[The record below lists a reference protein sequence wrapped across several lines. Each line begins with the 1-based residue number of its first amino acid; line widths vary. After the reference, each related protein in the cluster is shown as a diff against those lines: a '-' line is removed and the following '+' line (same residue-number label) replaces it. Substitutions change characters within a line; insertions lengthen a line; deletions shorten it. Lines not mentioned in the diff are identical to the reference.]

1 MLRTIVL
8 TLSAAILSSQALAA
22 FPIYSLALEGDS
34 VPGVGNITRIDN
46 IVLNSLGQWYVE
58 ADTDLAD
65 SDADQVLVGGFQNS
79 AFALAFQENQPLTSP
94 PGASLDTF
102 DDITLNDSGNLG
114 WNLFLD
120 GTTGSSDDSGI
131 YFNDQLIIQESD
143 VEPAIEAGTVYK
155 GFFGAK
161 INNANQMLIMSSVD
175 APSIASTTDRAIM
188 RVDNLGGVPTRTAI
202 AKEGDEP
209 FAGRFITDFG
219 TGPHQWAFNDSGSV
233 MYRGDVDGDSA
244 DDTFFAIDGVVVAR
258 EGDASPVAGRNY
270 GSLSSQSV
278 DLNNNGDYIF
288 KADLDGDTAT
298 DDMIVKNGVKFIQTG
313 DLLPNGFILTSIGTG
328 TGSLSMDDAGN
339 VLWYGDWDDANT
351 DIDTGLF
358 LNDILLV
365 QEGVT
370 MIDGLIVDTISSGQD
385 AFYLSRNGEWVIFE
399 ATLEGGINGAF
410 LIAVPE
416 PSSLALFAALGLSLV
431 AMRRR

>member
-8 TLSAAILSSQALAA
+8 TLSAALLSSQALAA
-22 FPIYSLALEGDS
+22 FPIYSLALEGDA

-46 IVLNSLGQWYVE
+46 VVLNSLGQWYVE

-65 SDADQVLVGGFQNS
+65 SDSDQVLVGGFQNS
-79 AFALAFQENQPLTSP
+79 AFALAYQENQPLTSP
-94 PGASLDTF
+94 AGAMLNTF

-143 VEPAIEAGTVYK
+143 LEPAIEAGTPYI
-155 GFFGAK
+155 GFFGTK
-161 INNANQMLIMSSVD
+161 INNNNQMLVMASVD
-175 APSIASTTDRAIM
+175 APSIASTVDRALVRI
-188 RVDNLGGVPTRTAI
+188 DNPGGVPTRTPI
-202 AKEGDEP
+202 ALEGDEP
-209 FAGRFITDFG
+209 FPGRFITDFG

-233 MYRGDVDGDSA
+233 MYRGDLDGDSTN
-244 DDTFFAIDGVVVAR
+244 DTFFAIDGVVVAR

-278 DLNNNGDYIF
+278 DLNNNGDYVF

-313 DLLPNGFILTSIGTG
+313 DLLPNGFILTSIGSG

-339 VLWYGDWDDANT
+339 ILWYGDWNDADT

-370 MIDGLIVDTISSGQD
+370 MIDGLVVDTISSGQD

-399 ATLEGGINGAF
+399 ATLEGGIEGAF

-416 PSSLALFAALGLSLV
+416 PSSLALFAALGLSLMV
-431 AMRRR
+431 VRRR